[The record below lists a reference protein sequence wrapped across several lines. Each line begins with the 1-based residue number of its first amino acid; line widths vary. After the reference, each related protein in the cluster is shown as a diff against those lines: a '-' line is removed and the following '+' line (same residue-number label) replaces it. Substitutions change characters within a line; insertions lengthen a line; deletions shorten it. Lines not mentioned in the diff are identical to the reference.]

1 MAEKGVVIEF
11 DFAVLNGAELLFDT
25 AKAFLQTLDDIKLD
39 TALEARYLAGNGF
52 QDGLARLFASVRT
65 KKTAQKAARDL
76 QAAFA
81 KAVTDAVPSALGMSF
96 RNFVRVLSEKGVR
109 VILSTRADLEAAAPA
124 FSNALG
130 ESVVLF
136 PETTDGYGFA
146 RWDAWRR
153 ACCETGIRH
162 SSALAISGS
171 GVGVKA
177 ALLAGMKSMAVIN
190 DHVAYQDFGGVNA
203 LLPELSG
210 KTAKKVLEALHV
222 EV

>member
-25 AKAFLQTLDDIKLD
+25 AKAFLQKLDNIKLD

-52 QDGLARLFASVRT
+52 QDGLARLFASVKT

-81 KAVTDAVPSALGMSF
+81 KAVTAAVPSALGASF
-96 RNFVRVLSEKGVR
+96 RNFAKALVEKDVK
-109 VILSTRADLEAAAPA
+109 VILSTRADLGAVAPA
-124 FSNALG
+124 FAAALG
-130 ESVVLF
+130 ESVVLY
-136 PETTDGYGFA
+136 PEMTDGYGFA

-153 ACCETGIRH
+153 ACAAAGIRH
-162 SSALAISGS
+162 TSTLAIAGS

-177 ALLAGMKSMAVIN
+177 TLLAGMKSMAVVN
-190 DHVAYQDFGGVNA
+190 DRVAYQDFGGVNA